1 MINQYSILKY
11 FSLDELQNYLVFNK
25 LDVFIGL
32 VKLVTMI
39 KLNRGNLQEC
49 QKKVLKTHIL
59 QTLVLLQK
67 LIDVHQF
74 RNVQFK
80 GI

>member
-25 LDVFIGL
+25 LDVFVGL